1 MGNNMKRHIFLTAL
15 VLAIGLVGC
24 SDTTQDGKTATQ
36 DGKTDATPNSSLTIS
51 PEDRMLLEKAQ
62 DIFKPLPTANERK
75 ALLVLDDTHI
85 ALGHQLYFDERL
97 SKNGNQSCNSCHD
110 LAKGGVD
117 NLPTSPGSVAG
128 KFGNRN
134 SPTVL
139 NAGLQ
144 NSQFWDGRAANLA
157 EQAKGPLINPVE
169 MALKDHGEVEHIVQ
183 SIPEYRQ
190 AFESAFANKQVNIDN
205 IANAIAS
212 FEEMLLTP
220 SAWDSYLQGDVNAL
234 NTQQKSG
241 LKKFIDHGC
250 VACHTGVNLG
260 GNSFQKFGLVKG
272 PYWEY
277 TGSKRH
283 DEGRFEVTGTA
294 NDKHLFRV
302 SGLRNIADTAPYFHD
317 GSVDSLEKAVDIMA
331 KTQLGIELSPTDIK
345 DIVAFLGSTSGK
357 LPDVYQKAPQ

>member
-1 MGNNMKRHIFLTAL
+1 MKRTVFFASILTMAL
-15 VLAIGLVGC
+15 AAC
-24 SDTTQDGKTATQ
+24 SDKPSQD
-36 DGKTDATPNSSLTIS
+36 SSADVQPTKPTIS
-51 PEDRMLLEKAQ
+51 ADDRALLEKAQ
-62 DIFKPLPTANERK
+62 DIFKPLPTDNERK
-75 ALLVLDDTHI
+75 ALLLLDEAHI

-144 NSQFWDGRAANLA
+144 SSQFWDGRAADLA

-169 MALKDHGEVEHIVQ
+169 MALKDHGEVERIVQ
-183 SIPEYRQ
+183 SVPEYRQ
-190 AFESAFANKQVNIDN
+190 AFERAFADKKVSIDN
-205 IANAIAS
+205 IATAIAA

-220 SAWDSYLQGDVNAL
+220 SPWDSYLQGDVNAL
-234 NTQQKSG
+234 NAQQKAG

-260 GNSFQKFGLVKG
+260 GDTFQKFGLLKG
-272 PYWEY
+272 PYWEF
-277 TGSKRH
+277 TGSTLK
-283 DEGRFEVTGTA
+283 DTGRFEVTGA
-294 NDKHLFRV
+294 ENDKYLFRV

-317 GSVDSLEKAVDIMA
+317 GSVATLDDAVDIMA
-331 KTQLGIELSPTDIK
+331 KTQLGIELTPTDIK

-357 LPDVYQKAPQ
+357 LPDIYQKAPQR